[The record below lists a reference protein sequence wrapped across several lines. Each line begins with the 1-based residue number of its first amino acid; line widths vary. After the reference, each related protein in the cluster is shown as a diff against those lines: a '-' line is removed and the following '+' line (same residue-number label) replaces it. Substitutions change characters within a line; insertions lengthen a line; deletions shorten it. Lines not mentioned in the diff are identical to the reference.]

1 MNFPLF
7 IARRY
12 LIAKKSHNAINIIS
26 IISVI
31 GVGIGTMALIVILS
45 VFNGFDKLVQSLY
58 NSFYPDLKIT
68 AMEGKVF
75 PIDSVQAE
83 KLQEI
88 KGVRYVSHVVEE
100 NALLRYGERQHIA
113 TIKGVDENYKKVTGL
128 DTMIMDGDFILREDK
143 RDFAV
148 VGQGVSYYLAIGLNF
163 INPIV
168 IYVPKR
174 TGRVT
179 LNPAQAFN
187 KDYIFPS
194 GIFSI
199 EQEIETKYVIVPIGF
214 ARDLFDYKHQVSSL
228 ELSLEEEANEEEIK
242 QAIVNILGDGFDL
255 KNRYEQ
261 NEMFY
266 KIMKSEKW
274 AIFFILTFILIV
286 ASFNIVGSLT
296 MLILD
301 KKRDIHT
308 FLSLGLSMQKLRKIF
323 MLEGFLITSAGTI
336 SGLVIGFLVAW
347 VQQTFGIIKLQGSG
361 SFVIDEYPVVI
372 EFSDFVAVLLIVTA
386 IGFFTA
392 WYPTRFVTRKYFSE
406 MRKRNI

>member
-45 VFNGFDKLVQSLY
+45 VFNGFDQLVQSLY

-68 AMEGKVF
+68 ATEGKVF
-75 PIDSVQAE
+75 FLDTIQAG
-83 KLQEI
+83 KLKEI
-88 KGVRYVSHVVEE
+88 KGVSFVSQVVEE

-113 TIKGVDENYKKVTGL
+113 TIKGVDENYKMVTGL
-128 DTMIMDGDFILREDK
+128 DTMIMDGDFILQKDE
-143 RDFAV
+143 RDFAI
-148 VGQGVSYYLAIGLNF
+148 VGQGVAYYLAIGLNF

-174 TGRVT
+174 TGRMT

-214 ARDLFDYKHQVSSL
+214 ARDLFDYKNQVSSL
-228 ELSLEEEANEEEIK
+228 EISLEDDANEKEIK
-242 QAIVNILGDGFDL
+242 KAITGILGDGYDL

-308 FLSLGLSMQKLRKIF
+308 FLSMGLSMQKLRKIF
-323 MLEGFLITSAGTI
+323 MIEGFLITSAGTV
-336 SGLVIGFLVAW
+336 SGLLIGFIIAW

-372 EFSDFVAVLLIVTA
+372 EFTDFVAVLFIVTA

-392 WYPTRFVTRKYFSE
+392 WYPTRFVTRRYFSE

>member
-1 MNFPLF
+1 M
-7 IARRY
+7 
-12 LIAKKSHNAINIIS
+12 IAKKSHNAINIIS

-45 VFNGFDKLVQSLY
+45 VFNGFDQLVQSLY

-68 AMEGKVF
+68 ATEGKVF
-75 PIDSVQAE
+75 FLDTIQAG
-83 KLQEI
+83 KLKEI
-88 KGVRYVSHVVEE
+88 KGVSFVSQVVEE

-113 TIKGVDENYKKVTGL
+113 TIKGVDENYKMVTGL
-128 DTMIMDGDFILREDK
+128 DTMIMDGDFILQKDE
-143 RDFAV
+143 RDFAI
-148 VGQGVSYYLAIGLNF
+148 VGQGVAYYLAIGLNF

-174 TGRVT
+174 TGRMT

-214 ARDLFDYKHQVSSL
+214 ARDLFDYKNQVSSL
-228 ELSLEEEANEEEIK
+228 EISLEDDANEKEIK
-242 QAIVNILGDGFDL
+242 KAITGILGDGYDL

-308 FLSLGLSMQKLRKIF
+308 FLSMGLSMQKLRKIF
-323 MLEGFLITSAGTI
+323 MIEGFLITSAGTV
-336 SGLVIGFLVAW
+336 SGLLIGFIIAW

-372 EFSDFVAVLLIVTA
+372 EFTDFVAVLFIVTA

-392 WYPTRFVTRKYFSE
+392 WYPTRFVTRRYFSE